1 MSIKDKIALS
11 TDAGTNVLAILA
23 PVLTYVLSM
32 PEGHVKSGL
41 IVLIVLA
48 ISVDLYLIKG
58 SKGQTMPIPQ
68 GSAEEVLEQGRE
80 P

>member
-1 MSIKDKIALS
+1 MNIKDKIGIS

-32 PEGHVKSGL
+32 PEGKVKTGL
-41 IVLIVLA
+41 LALCIVA

-58 SKGQTMPIPQ
+58 TKVPPVPTVQSTV
-68 GSAEEVLEQGRE
+68 EEVLEEGRE